1 MGWPTQ
7 IGRWAAL
14 GKNSQKYQLFG
25 PLFDKNQNIEKSLTF
40 DPSLG
45 RGLATP
51 ELEKV
56 LKTLQIMPKVT
67 THPLLLSIR
76 KSVTSHIIIAAQPQ
90 AQIKEV

>member
-56 LKTLQIMPKVT
+56 LNFFTNNAQSN
-67 THPLLLSIR
+67 HPPPPPI
-76 KSVTSHIIIAAQPQ
+76 
-90 AQIKEV
+90 